1 MMKWTSRILLSLA
14 IAIMICGAM
23 AVAQQSL
30 GDAAR
35 EARAE
40 KQAVPRVSPGTTTPA
55 DADLQPARVIHRVA
69 PAYPPEAKDRRMYGT
84 VVVEAMVDKQGN
96 VGGASAINGPKVF
109 WDSAVTAIKAFKF
122 EPAKLKGEPIE
133 QKVQIR
139 FNYNPDQIAK
149 AR

>member
-1 MMKWTSRILLSLA
+1 MQWTLRILVPPTT
-14 IAIMICGAM
+14 AIMICGAM
-23 AVAQQSL
+23 AAAQSL

-40 KQAVPRVSPGTTTPA
+40 KQAAPRVSPGNTAPA

-69 PAYPPEAKDRRMYGT
+69 PAYPPEAKDRRLYGT
-84 VVVEAMVDKQGN
+84 VVVEAIVDKQGN
-96 VGGASAINGPKVF
+96 AVGASAISGPKVF

-122 EPAKLKGEPIE
+122 EPATLKGQPIE

-139 FNYNPDQIAK
+139 FDYNPDQTAK